1 MYICRECKAEYK
13 EKVEYCDCGN
23 NTFDCVPDNV
33 EAVKTPTPSAKKS
46 LTLEE
51 KSELVSRVF
60 FALCIILS
68 AIVWSIPVG
77 KASKKPANS
86 QAPAKVQSVETKS
99 IPSIDK
105 IWNDTPLYQPKA
117 QQPRQKQSQLDKIRE
132 EIPLTSAPINDN
144 RVASNSV
151 QKKKL
156 MSL

>member
-1 MYICRECKAEYK
+1 MYICRDCKTEYK
-13 EKVEYCDCGN
+13 EKVEYCNCGN
-23 NTFDCVPDNV
+23 NTFDYVPDEQEVPVTRTN
-33 EAVKTPTPSAKKS
+33 SAKKS

-68 AIVWSIPVG
+68 VIVWAIPVG

-86 QAPAKVQSVETKS
+86 QAPAKVQPVETKS

-105 IWNDTPLYQPKA
+105 IWNDTSLYQPKT
-117 QQPRQKQSQLDKIRE
+117 QQVQPVQSPLDKIRE

-144 RVASNSV
+144 RVALDSV
-151 QKKKL
+151 QKKN
-156 MSL
+156 

>member
-1 MYICRECKAEYK
+1 M
-13 EKVEYCDCGN
+13 
-23 NTFDCVPDNV
+23 
-33 EAVKTPTPSAKKS
+33 
-46 LTLEE
+46 TLEE

-68 AIVWSIPVG
+68 AIVWAIPVG

-105 IWNDTPLYQPKA
+105 IWNDTPLYQPKT
-117 QQPRQKQSQLDKIRE
+117 QQVQPVQSPLDKIRE

-144 RVASNSV
+144 RVALDSV
-151 QKKKL
+151 QKKN
-156 MSL
+156 